1 LRLFEH
7 TSDFDLHDLCGWH
20 AENTPSQIIDKLNDA
35 INAGLADPKIKARL
49 AIKWTVLQS
58 ITLALPKARR
68 KEQTCWYVR
77 FGPKSDLLG
86 VRHVSIIIT
95 PSIRRPDRHL
105 ADKSLSTG
113 RLSEY
118 PTDYFVGICI
128 ETSAMAEQNT
138 LWLPRVDFPNCRLRL
153 LPLEE

>member
-1 LRLFEH
+1 MHPLIADMWR
-7 TSDFDLHDLCGWH
+7 TGSDVGFVPE
-20 AENTPSQIIDKLNDA
+20 A
-35 INAGLADPKIKARL
+35 
-49 AIKWTVLQS
+49 
-58 ITLALPKARR
+58 
-68 KEQTCWYVR
+68 
-77 FGPKSDLLG
+77 DLLG
-86 VRHVSIIIT
+86 SFIRHMSITIT
-95 PSIRRPDRHL
+95 PSVRSLERHL
-105 ADKSLSTG
+105 ADNPLSTG